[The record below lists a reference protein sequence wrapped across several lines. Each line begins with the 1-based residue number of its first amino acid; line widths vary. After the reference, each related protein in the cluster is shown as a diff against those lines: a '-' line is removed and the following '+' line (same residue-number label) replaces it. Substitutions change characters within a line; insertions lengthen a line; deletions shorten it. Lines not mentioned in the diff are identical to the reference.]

1 MKTKLGQHS
10 APAGTT
16 KEEMQEQ
23 LLNYKLARVLL
34 TLGVTKPLRT
44 PAAKPSLAERDTTP
58 DPIPAWRPTT
68 VRTLAD
74 VQKWA
79 AAHHFRLP
87 YLVRVWPEVA
97 SYKLVSTGHEFYPVC
112 TDGTHVWGETALGP
126 REVHATNV
134 ERLEFSKG
142 PETTTAARE
151 PRAPKIKLTPAEEL
165 DAKLAAVLAQ
175 LGITAK

>member
-10 APAGTT
+10 APPGTT
-16 KEEMQEQ
+16 KAEMREQ
-23 LLNYKLARVLL
+23 LLNYKLSRVLL
-34 TLGVTKPLRT
+34 DLGVTKPLRT
-44 PAAKPSLAERDTTP
+44 PAAKPSLAEEDITP

-97 SYKLVSTGHEFYPVC
+97 SYRLASTGHEFYPVC

-134 ERLEFSKG
+134 EGLEFSKG
-142 PETTTAARE
+142 PDATPAV
-151 PRAPKIKLTPAEEL
+151 RAPRPAKVKLTPAEEL
-165 DAKLAAVLAQ
+165 DKRLSAVLAQ
-175 LGITAK
+175 LGIMAK